1 MGRILTFYG
10 FIKFEVVVKSQ
21 NSDVPPG
28 RGHCRHRYRELI
40 DCLFDPD
47 TDSGPG
53 ADKAEK
59 VLFEVIKGYSFEI
72 IVHIGEKSNRS

>member
-1 MGRILTFYG
+1 MILLDPGLRRGDDIGRILTFYG

-47 TDSGPG
+47 TDSGPD
-53 ADKAEK
+53 ADKAEM
-59 VLFEVIKGYSFEI
+59 VFSTISPN
-72 IVHIGEKSNRS
+72 S